1 MIEVLFDVYVVI
13 SIFMDRK
20 IMNLIDQVVVEED

>member
-13 SIFMDRK
+13 RIFMDRK